1 MLSGLISWLD
11 KFSLVQV
18 LFVVDISDM
27 CMHVGSGYTSLI
39 YGYGYSRVSVPV
51 SGPCEGLLSCTGSPC
66 GKLVVC
72 GW

>member
-27 CMHVGSGYTSLI
+27 LHVGSE
-39 YGYGYSRVSVPV
+39 
-51 SGPCEGLLSCTGSPC
+51 SGIWLW
-66 GKLVVC
+66 V
-72 GW
+72 

>member
-27 CMHVGSGYTSLI
+27 CMHVGSE
-39 YGYGYSRVSVPV
+39 
-51 SGPCEGLLSCTGSPC
+51 SGIWLW
-66 GKLVVC
+66 V
-72 GW
+72 